1 MELTTERLVIR
12 ETTYEET
19 KHISAENGEDS
30 VDKFL
35 ASLTDDDVAIIF
47 QDKEAVSNL
56 LTRFSNSI
64 GDGSSEIYGA
74 WVDEILVGFIAIV
87 NGESGTPE
95 LQIEIAPKHQNKG
108 YGFEFLNALIP
119 YLFCHRNFKYIQYTV
134 LPNNAASISLITKIG
149 ATLQEPK
156 SEAERR
162 LIRTYHINKPL

>member
-19 KHISAENGEDS
+19 KHISVENGEDS

-35 ASLTDDDVAIIF
+35 ASLTDDDVAVIF

-74 WVDEILVGFIAIV
+74 WNNEDLIGFIAVV

-134 LPNNAASISLITKIG
+134 LPNNAASISLIAKIG
-149 ATLQEPK
+149 AALQEPK

-162 LIRTYHINKPL
+162 LIRTYHINKAM